1 MCEKYIHI
9 IIMVPKK
16 KKKKLPCSENTC
28 LEIINL

>member
-9 IIMVPKK
+9 IIMVPK